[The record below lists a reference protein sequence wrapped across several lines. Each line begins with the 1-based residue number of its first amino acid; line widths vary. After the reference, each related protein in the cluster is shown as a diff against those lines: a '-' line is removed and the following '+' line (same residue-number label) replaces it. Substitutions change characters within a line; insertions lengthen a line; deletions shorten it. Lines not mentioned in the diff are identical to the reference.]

1 MGDQYQ
7 LVAGPHQ
14 RYNNTVESFT
24 GIGHRLGYPRF
35 HYVKRP
41 QLLKLTSVNVKPSTT
56 MSESHLHITYMP
68 MCTRQLGGKIC
79 PRDRQSGSEKG
90 LTAPNPLE
98 WSVRR
103 ERGNP
108 RCKKA
113 VILTILNEYLHC
125 T

>member
-1 MGDQYQ
+1 
-7 LVAGPHQ
+7 
-14 RYNNTVESFT
+14 
-24 GIGHRLGYPRF
+24 
-35 HYVKRP
+35 
-41 QLLKLTSVNVKPSTT
+41 